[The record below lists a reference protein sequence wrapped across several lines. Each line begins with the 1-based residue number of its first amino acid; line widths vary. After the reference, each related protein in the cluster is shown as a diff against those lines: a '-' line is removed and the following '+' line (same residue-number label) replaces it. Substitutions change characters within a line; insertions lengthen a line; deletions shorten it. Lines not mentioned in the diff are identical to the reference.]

1 MCMKTYSANT
11 YYVYEITIDKSVVY
25 VGVSNKIDQKYP
37 TTDAHHYCRLKA
49 HGFFC
54 EKVTAKRRLSQNN
67 LGRFKQE
74 ILEAIVDDRELGFN
88 IPMYGVTE
96 SEALDLEESLITF
109 YKPRKYEFIERE
121 DGLYEKVLIEG
132 QLINKAKSPIKLSGA
147 INDKSTFPGRAG
159 KSWWASLDESTKD
172 EYKKSLARKV
182 QTFKKE
188 NPEQY
193 AINQRKF
200 HDAGVK
206 ATSKEFRKESTR
218 IKQSENMKKR
228 WARNE
233 YWIKAKNELSSKILK
248 EKMKDPVFKEISRQ
262 AIIRRNNDKEYVY
275 HMQRRMVCRLYL
287 AIKENGK
294 DLNKWKESYK
304 ELVAEKKYPNA
315 KYRIWS
321 NYFNSFEEIEDYIKN
336 NDITKKKR

>member
-1 MCMKTYSANT
+1 MKTCSLNT
-11 YYVYEITIDKSVVY
+11 YYVYEITIDDVVVY
-25 VGVSNKIDQKYP
+25 VGVSNKIDTKYP

-54 EKVTAKRRLSQNN
+54 EKITAKRRLEQNN
-67 LGRFKQE
+67 IGRFKKE
-74 ILEAIVDDRELGFN
+74 ILEAISNEHSLGFN
-88 IPMYGVTE
+88 IPLYGVTE
-96 SEALDLEESLITF
+96 DEALALEESLITF
-109 YKPRKYEFIERE
+109 YKPRKYKFVERD
-121 DGLYEKVLIEG
+121 DGLYEKILIEG

-147 INDKSTFPGRAG
+147 VNTKSTFPGRAG
-159 KSWWASLDESTKD
+159 KSWWASLDSFTKE
-172 EYKKSLARKV
+172 EYKKSLARKIS
-182 QTFKKE
+182 TFKE
-188 NPEQY
+188 NNPEQY
-193 AINQRKF
+193 AINQKKF

-233 YWIKAKNELSSKILK
+233 HWIEAKNALSSKLLK
-248 EKMKDPVFKEISRQ
+248 EKMQDPVFKEISRQ

-275 HMQRRMVCRLYL
+275 NMQRRMVCRLYL

-294 DLNKWKESYK
+294 DLNDWKNSYK
-304 ELVAEKKYPNA
+304 ELVSEKKYPEA

-321 NYFNSFEEIEDYIKN
+321 NYFSSFDEIEEYIKN
-336 NDITKKKR
+336 NDVTKKKR